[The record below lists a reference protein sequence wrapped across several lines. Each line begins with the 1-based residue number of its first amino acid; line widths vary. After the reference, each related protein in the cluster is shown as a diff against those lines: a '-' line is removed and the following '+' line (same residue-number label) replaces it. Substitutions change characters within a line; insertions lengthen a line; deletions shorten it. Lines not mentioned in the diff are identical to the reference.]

1 MLKVKLE
8 GHSCN
13 KFQTFIRSKFEYMK
27 RIKNRLMR
35 QKGPVIA
42 TAFQRPAKSFSEK
55 HPGQLESIK
64 REMDLVKKFYILIS
78 SDGEIDEKEFE
89 RAKSIFQNEHQ
100 ISKDAIDWNFYETLI
115 KEFNE
120 SNVLE
125 DAAMAMDT
133 SEFQLRI

>member
-8 GHSCN
+8 GHSYN

-64 REMDLVKKFYILIS
+64 REMDLVKKFYILS
-78 SDGEIDEKEFE
+78 TK
-89 RAKSIFQNEHQ
+89 K
-100 ISKDAIDWNFYETLI
+100 
-115 KEFNE
+115 
-120 SNVLE
+120 VLE
-125 DAAMAMDT
+125 HPVLLLKG
-133 SEFQLRI
+133 SHIL